1 MTAEH
6 QETVEYLKAQL
17 NELLNL
23 ADRLDLP
30 LVAIRVSSAI
40 DAIPEELEVAPQACK
55 VLPPITGWAVSLSN
69 PDIPEMRSYSGRP
82 LPAVCKMKVTGP
94 FARPLWLPRCPRFPR
109 STS

>member
-40 DAIPEELEVAPQACK
+40 DAIPEEL
-55 VLPPITGWAVSLSN
+55 
-69 PDIPEMRSYSGRP
+69 
-82 LPAVCKMKVTGP
+82 
-94 FARPLWLPRCPRFPR
+94 
-109 STS
+109 